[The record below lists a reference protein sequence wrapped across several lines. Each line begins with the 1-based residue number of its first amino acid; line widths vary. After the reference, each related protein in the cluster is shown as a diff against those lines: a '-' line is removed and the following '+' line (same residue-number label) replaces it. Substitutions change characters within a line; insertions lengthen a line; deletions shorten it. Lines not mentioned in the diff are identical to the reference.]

1 MRDGWHLGS
10 GGCYDEGFQKTFLV
24 SGLLRCQSRY
34 TVMGRVGWLGGTKS
48 GRVSGSGFWACRNLD
63 FGVRVGLGE
72 HIEMTPLSS
81 PGVPDFGF
89 GFRGNYFPESRVGL
103 SVQTLRESGCE
114 SRGQVRVQ
122 VRRGYE
128 VSGLKST
135 LQK

>member
-1 MRDGWHLGS
+1 MCTEYMKASPVL
-10 GGCYDEGFQKTFLV
+10 
-24 SGLLRCQSRY
+24 
-34 TVMGRVGWLGGTKS
+34 GRVGWSGGAKS
-48 GRVSGSGFWACRNLD
+48 GRISGSGFRACRNLD

-72 HIEMTPLSS
+72 RIETTPLSS
-81 PGVPDFGF
+81 PSVPDFRF

-114 SRGQVRVQ
+114 SRGQIRVQ